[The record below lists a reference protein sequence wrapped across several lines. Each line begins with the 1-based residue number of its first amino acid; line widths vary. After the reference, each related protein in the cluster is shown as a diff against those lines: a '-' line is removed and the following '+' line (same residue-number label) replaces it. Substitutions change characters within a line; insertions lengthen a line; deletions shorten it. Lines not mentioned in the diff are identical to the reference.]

1 MKNWQVYL
9 LKCADHSLY
18 CGITNN
24 LDLRIDVHNTGKG
37 AKYTRGRLPVEL
49 VAATANMT
57 KSDALKFEIRIKKL
71 PAEKKI
77 SVLEKGIDPQ

>member
-1 MKNWQVYL
+1 MKSWQVYL

-24 LDLRIDVHNTGKG
+24 LDVRIDVHNAGKG

-49 VAATANMT
+49 VAATDKMT
-57 KSDALKFEIRIKKL
+57 KSDALKFEIRLKNFL
-71 PAEKKI
+71 REEK
-77 SVLEKGIDPQ
+77 